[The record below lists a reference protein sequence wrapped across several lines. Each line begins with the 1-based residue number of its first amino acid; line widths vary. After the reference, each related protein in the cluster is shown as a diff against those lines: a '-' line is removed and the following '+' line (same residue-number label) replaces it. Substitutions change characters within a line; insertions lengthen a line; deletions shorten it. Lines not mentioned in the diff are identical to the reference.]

1 MTDLI
6 YHPISSRKLNR
17 KLKVRPKR
25 IKIETFQEC
34 LTSQNKKNT
43 TTNWDALEPSK
54 EIIKTDL
61 LLHQQYG
68 LGWLYQRENC
78 KELQPFWVEEE
89 ENSEQGGKLYRNLLN
104 NNKRVKERPTLKG
117 GVFADDMGLGKT
129 LTLLSLISTDYTSY
143 TKLNSSDLSSSLT
156 NTINGVVDNENLEEG
171 DDDDKQRSG
180 LFVGGKNF
188 RIRKHSNEVLGTHK
202 KLKLATELGE
212 NCLRESSK
220 RITLV
225 VCPPAVLSTWK
236 RQLDEHTKPGSL
248 KLFVYNHVL
257 PNGNGIK
264 VEELRKYDIV
274 LTTYDTVEWYLRWY
288 TNSALICMEWYRVI
302 LDDAHVLRKWNLKE
316 QRLLHLKAHCRWV
329 VTGMPIVSTSY
340 DMYYA
345 MAFLRFYPFS
355 VKFRWE
361 SLVQRPLKNGKVPLS
376 HLQDLMAIISLRRL
390 KTDCLVKLP
399 PKAVETFFLE
409 LSDEERV
416 RYDQKELDCQEA
428 VQTYIRLGRAVAE
441 YSSILATVQR
451 LRELC
456 NDVASCPSEMLLY
469 VNVADV
475 SKNPELLQ
483 KLFSKLREDYLD
495 CPICISPLLDI
506 VITCCGHIFCKKCI
520 LKALKHKNGRCPMC
534 RHHLSKSDLFSSPS
548 VDPRNDESENNN
560 VAVSLPGRSGSI
572 TYSSKVCAL
581 LKLLVS
587 TRNENPSAKSVVFS
601 QFRKM
606 LSLLLEPLKSA
617 GFGILRLDGTT
628 SAKRRDDV
636 IQKFNNQDSGSP
648 IVLLVEF
655 KPSVSGID
663 LTAASRAY
671 MLEPWL
677 EPVVEEQAMDRLHRI
692 GQEDMKIVRLITRNS
707 IEERILQLH
716 KWKNNLVKEG
726 ASAKNNMNQKQ
737 LHTEEFRIIMGLT
750 TY

>member
-6 YHPISSRKLNR
+6 YHRISSRKLNR
-17 KLKVRPKR
+17 SLKTRPKR
-25 IKIETFQEC
+25 IKLETFHEC
-34 LTSQNKKNT
+34 LTSQNKKKT
-43 TTNWDALEPSK
+43 TINWDALEPSK
-54 EIIKTDL
+54 EIIKTEL
-61 LLHQQYG
+61 LPHQKYG
-68 LGWLYQRENC
+68 LGWLYYRENSN
-78 KELQPFWVEEE
+78 ELQPFWVEEE
-89 ENSEQGGKLYRNLLN
+89 EDNNEQGGKLYRNVLN
-104 NNKRVKERPTLKG
+104 NKKREEKRPTLKG
-117 GVFADDMGLGKT
+117 GVFADDMVSHCGC
-129 LTLLSLISTDYTSY
+129 SYTSY
-143 TKLNSSDLSSSLT
+143 TKLNSSDLSP
-156 NTINGVVDNENLEEG
+156 ENLEEG
-171 DDDDKQRSG
+171 FDDDK
-180 LFVGGKNF
+180 LGK
-188 RIRKHSNEVLGTHK
+188 RKHSNELLGTHK
-202 KLKLATELGE
+202 KPKLANKLGE
-212 NCLRESSK
+212 DCLRESPK
-220 RITLV
+220 RTTLV
-225 VCPPAVLSTWK
+225 VCPPAVLSTWT

-248 KLFVYNHVL
+248 KLFVYNHVI

-264 VEELRKYDIV
+264 LEELRK
-274 LTTYDTVEWYLRWY
+274 
-288 TNSALICMEWYRVI
+288 VI
-302 LDDAHVLRKWNLKE
+302 LDDAHVLRRWNLKD
-316 QRLLHLKAHCRWV
+316 QRLLQLKAQCKWV
-329 VTGMPIVSTSY
+329 VT
-340 DMYYA
+340 
-345 MAFLRFYPFS
+345 
-355 VKFRWE
+355 VKFRWQ

-376 HLQDLMAIISLRRL
+376 HLQDLMATISLRRL

-416 RYDQKELDCQEA
+416 RYDQKESDCQEA
-428 VQTYIRLGRAVAE
+428 VQTYIRLGRAVAK
-441 YSSILATVQR
+441 YSSILAKVQR
-451 LRELC
+451 FRELC

-469 VNVADV
+469 VNLADV

-495 CPICISPLLDI
+495 CPICISPLSDI

-520 LKALKHKNGRCPMC
+520 LKALSLKHKNGHCPMC

-548 VDPRNDESENNN
+548 EEPRNDEYENNE

-606 LSLLLEPLKSA
+606 LVLLMEPLQSA

-628 SAKRRDDV
+628 SAKRRDGV
-636 IQKFNNQDSGSP
+636 IQRFNNQDSESP

-677 EPVVEEQAMDRLHRI
+677 DPVVEEQAMDRLHRI
-692 GQEDMKIVRLITRNS
+692 GQQDLKIVRLVTRNS
-707 IEERILQLH
+707 IEERMLQLH
-716 KWKNNLVKEG
+716 EWKKNLVKQG

-750 TY
+750 TTY